1 MEEERN
7 RLQMIRRI
15 RILDI
20 TPGLWRLSDSGQL
33 PIRKG
38 KKVGRTLR
46 HLLATTVAL
55 WTM

>member
-15 RILDI
+15 RRLDI
-20 TPGLWRLSDSGQL
+20 TPGLWRLSDSEQL

-38 KKVGRTLR
+38 KKVGRTSR
-46 HLLATTVAL
+46 HLLATTVVL